1 MSPGPPPPPPLWLA
15 VILFIAANLL
25 ARIYDREMTNKTIYQ
40 VICIIS
46 LVWRGRSRLLNL
58 HWCLKEL

>member
-1 MSPGPPPPPPLWLA
+1 MSPGPPPPLWLA